1 MDRLVPRE
9 ELQLQELK
17 FAKEIDDLRKE
28 NADLH
33 NALIEAKRQ
42 QDKDHIKVPIEQY
55 CVGCEKIRLKT
66 IAVRTIDTYG
76 NETIELSHQCKHADF
91 CQMIAEQ
98 AVEAAI
104 REGEI

>member
-9 ELQLQELK
+9 ELKLQELK
-17 FAKEIDDLRKE
+17 FTKEIDDLRKE

-42 QDKDHIKVPIEQY
+42 QDKEHIKVPIEPY

-66 IAVRTIDTYG
+66 VAVRTIDTYG

-91 CQMIAEQ
+91 CQIIAGQ
-98 AVEAAI
+98 VVETTI
-104 REGEI
+104 RERDI